1 MGNQIKK
8 LPVDLVNKIAAG
20 EVIQRP
26 SSILK
31 ELIENSIDSNAK
43 KIDIFITDF
52 GKTQIQVSD
61 DGLGMDLNNLKV
73 CYLNHST
80 SKLNSFNDLFKINSK
95 GFRGE
100 ALSSICSV
108 SKTKISSCDDNSGI
122 RNFIEVENN
131 EISNLSEEVGTMGT
145 TVTSRNIFYNVPA
158 RRKFLKSENVELRH
172 IIEEFIRLSISHF
185 DISFSIKHN
194 GKHVYSLNPSNLKE
208 RVNRIFGKSI
218 DNKRYRSRSY
228 ILFW

>member
-100 ALSSICSV
+100 ALSSICSI

-131 EISNLSEEVGTMGT
+131 EILNLSEEVGTRGT
-145 TVTSRNIFYNVPA
+145 TVTSRNIFY
-158 RRKFLKSENVELRH
+158 LSLIH
-172 IIEEFIRLSISHF
+172 I
-185 DISFSIKHN
+185 
-194 GKHVYSLNPSNLKE
+194 
-208 RVNRIFGKSI
+208 
-218 DNKRYRSRSY
+218 
-228 ILFW
+228 